1 MTDTVVERLGAKH
14 NLHMAEAGPVAMLD
28 DPGPS
33 QARWWLNAIADEG
46 RRRFNHGSGTAQ
58 DVWDWLQEQAR

>member
-1 MTDTVVERLGAKH
+1 MADTVVERLAAKWGG
-14 NLHMAEAGPVAMLD
+14 NID
-28 DPGPS
+28 DGS
-33 QARWWLNAIADEG
+33 DIATHESDSRWWLNAIADEG